1 MGTEEGCAIHT
12 LLYAL
17 HHIKI
22 NKIMVKDNQKMVM
35 LKNKD
40 VSPTRLRMLTLT
52 QLRAARAIV
61 GWTRAD
67 LQNAAAL
74 LFRPSPGL
82 NCRELLQNQ
91 YVTKAAACAGGCRG

>member
-1 MGTEEGCAIHT
+1 
-12 LLYAL
+12 
-17 HHIKI
+17 
-22 NKIMVKDNQKMVM
+22 MVKDNQKMVM

-67 LQNAAAL
+67 LRKRSSVAVPTITGFELQGAAPKSVRYKSCGVRRRL
-74 LFRPSPGL
+74 PGL
-82 NCRELLQNQ
+82 SS
-91 YVTKAAACAGGCRG
+91 